1 MLQPDDSYEEEM
13 RALAEDTAAGIT
25 TRNTLSEVET
35 RARAE
40 QAAFAEMTAEH
51 VCTGECCLDIHMHTM
66 YVCVHLYVSMCRRQA
81 ARIQIDM
88 YCITDAGEK
97 RRAPPPSF
105 GQAASECSAASDRRH
120 SLVTS
125 QPGQAY
131 GEGAGGGR

>member
-13 RALAEDTAAGIT
+13 RALAEETAAGIT

-35 RARAE
+35 RARAD

-51 VCTGECCLDIHMHTM
+51 VCTGECCLYIL
-66 YVCVHLYVSMCRRQA
+66 CVHLYVSMCRRQA
-81 ARIQIDM
+81 ARIQIYM

-105 GQAASECSAASDRRH
+105 GQAASECYAASDRRH